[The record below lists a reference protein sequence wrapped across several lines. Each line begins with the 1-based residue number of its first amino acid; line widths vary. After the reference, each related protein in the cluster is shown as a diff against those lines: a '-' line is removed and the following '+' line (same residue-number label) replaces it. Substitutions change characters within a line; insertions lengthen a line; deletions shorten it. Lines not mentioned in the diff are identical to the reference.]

1 MARKKESALD
11 EALVEKVEG
20 YESYIRHKGITM
32 EVINAYTMAT
42 KTAYATAKTKEKL
55 QYAKTVSKRAKEIIE
70 IYCERNARGTIWE
83 LEAFAQRNNK
93 TYDIVES
100 YYEILLQ
107 EARAM
112 NFDSYCLYL
121 EKNRPYKQRF
131 YYTRRKCF
139 IKHGFIQGFQDILDD
154 KLDILMISMPP
165 SVGKSLSMTSKVLT
179 PTGFKLMRDIHV
191 GDEVIGGSG
200 EVATVLGVY
209 PQGVL
214 PVYKVTFDDGS
225 STECSGDHLWTVQ
238 TRDDR
243 KRSKER
249 TVTLND
255 MMKNL
260 YVENGKRRNYS
271 VRYVEPVRFDKK
283 TLRLD
288 PYVMGAFLGN
298 ACFTN
303 WTFATADKEVIDII
317 NKRLPKGYSLK
328 FKSKYDYRI
337 IGHEGRGNKMFS
349 LVKKAIQDYGLA
361 EKHSYDK
368 FIPRDYLYSTVNDRW
383 DLLRGLL
390 DTDAYSFE
398 RAVEYST
405 TSQQLAKDVIELVHS
420 LGGYASLSV
429 KTKSGY
435 RDSMGAFVKCR
446 TAYRVVIQFTSKHE
460 SPFCLKR
467 KKDNYKPKREKMNR
481 YITSVE
487 YVGDEECQCIY
498 ISDPTHL
505 FVTDDYILTHNT
517 TLEKFFHSAIC
528 GWYPREA
535 NLFYSHSAGITKMYY
550 DGMVDIL
557 TNDIDYCWGKIF
569 PDCQVTS
576 MNAALEQVNIN
587 AYKPFPNV
595 QTATVGSKMAGKV
608 RCSKLLLVDDV
619 IGGIEEAVNKV
630 QLDKIWNKYT
640 TDARQRRKEDEN
652 EIPCKEIHIA
662 TRWSVHDVIGRLQ
675 RAYKGNDRVRTI
687 AIPDIDP
694 ITGESNFLFEFGG
707 FTVKFYDD
715 MRKTMDEVSYR
726 CLYKNDPIEREGIL
740 YESDTLMRYH
750 SLPLDAPQA
759 VKAVC
764 DTKTSGIDY
773 TVVPIVQQYDDM
785 YYLVDV
791 VCDNSTNFDLQEE
804 KIVHKIISN
813 EVTKIRFE
821 SNQGGSRL
829 AENVKSKLN
838 KSGYNCEVLTAYTSK
853 NKATKIIVHADWIK
867 RHVIFPA
874 NELITPKSEMAKFMD
889 FLTTFT
895 ITGDN
900 KFDDVPDSMAQLS
913 EMESKQLTKNFAES
927 MINPLWDI

>member
-200 EVATVLGVY
+200 QVATVLGVY

-214 PVYKVTFDDGS
+214 PTCKITLDDGS
-225 STECSGDHLWTVQ
+225 SCVASYDHLWKVKFKFNKLADVFTIIE
-238 TRDDR
+238 TRQV
-243 KRSKER
+243 KAHIEQFQIPKF
-249 TVTLND
+249 
-255 MMKNL
+255 
-260 YVENGKRRNYS
+260 ENGK
-271 VRYVEPVRFDKK
+271 
-283 TLRLD
+283 
-288 PYVMGAFLGN
+288 
-298 ACFTN
+298 
-303 WTFATADKEVIDII
+303 EVYHDI
-317 NKRLPKGYSLK
+317 
-328 FKSKYDYRI
+328 KSI
-337 IGHEGRGNKMFS
+337 E
-349 LVKKAIQDYGLA
+349 
-361 EKHSYDK
+361 
-368 FIPRDYLYSTVNDRW
+368 YLCD
-383 DLLRGLL
+383 D
-390 DTDAYSFE
+390 
-398 RAVEYST
+398 
-405 TSQQLAKDVIELVHS
+405 
-420 LGGYASLSV
+420 
-429 KTKSGY
+429 
-435 RDSMGAFVKCR
+435 
-446 TAYRVVIQFTSKHE
+446 
-460 SPFCLKR
+460 
-467 KKDNYKPKREKMNR
+467 
-481 YITSVE
+481 
-487 YVGDEECQCIY
+487 ECQCIY

-652 EIPCKEIHIA
+652 EVPCKEIHIA

-750 SLPLDAPQA
+750 SLPLDSPQA

-785 YYLVDV
+785 YYLIDV

-838 KSGYNCEVLTAYTSK
+838 KNGYNCEVLTAYTSK

-913 EMESKQLTKNFAES
+913 EMESKQLTKNYAES

>member
-1 MARKKESALD
+1 MARSKESALD
-11 EALVEKVEG
+11 EALVKKVEG
-20 YESYIRHKGITM
+20 YESYIRHTGITM

-70 IYCERNARGTIWE
+70 IYCERKARGTIWE

-165 SVGKSLSMTSKVLT
+165 SVGK
-179 PTGFKLMRDIHV
+179 
-191 GDEVIGGSG
+191 
-200 EVATVLGVY
+200 
-209 PQGVL
+209 
-214 PVYKVTFDDGS
+214 
-225 STECSGDHLWTVQ
+225 
-238 TRDDR
+238 
-243 KRSKER
+243 
-249 TVTLND
+249 
-255 MMKNL
+255 
-260 YVENGKRRNYS
+260 
-271 VRYVEPVRFDKK
+271 
-283 TLRLD
+283 
-288 PYVMGAFLGN
+288 
-298 ACFTN
+298 
-303 WTFATADKEVIDII
+303 
-317 NKRLPKGYSLK
+317 
-328 FKSKYDYRI
+328 
-337 IGHEGRGNKMFS
+337 
-349 LVKKAIQDYGLA
+349 
-361 EKHSYDK
+361 
-368 FIPRDYLYSTVNDRW
+368 
-383 DLLRGLL
+383 
-390 DTDAYSFE
+390 
-398 RAVEYST
+398 
-405 TSQQLAKDVIELVHS
+405 
-420 LGGYASLSV
+420 
-429 KTKSGY
+429 
-435 RDSMGAFVKCR
+435 
-446 TAYRVVIQFTSKHE
+446 
-460 SPFCLKR
+460 
-467 KKDNYKPKREKMNR
+467 
-481 YITSVE
+481 
-487 YVGDEECQCIY
+487 
-498 ISDPTHL
+498 
-505 FVTDDYILTHNT
+505 T

-528 GWYPREA
+528 GWFPREA

-550 DGMVDIL
+550 EGMVDIL
-557 TNDIDYCWGKIF
+557 TNDTDYCWGKIF

-587 AYKPFPNV
+587 SYKPFPNV

-707 FTVKFYDD
+707 FTVKFYED

-750 SLPLDAPQA
+750 SLPLEGAQA

-791 VCDNSTNFDLQEE
+791 VCDNSTNFDIQEE

-838 KSGYNCEVLTAYTSK
+838 KNGYNCEVLTAYTSK

-913 EMESKQLTKNFAES
+913 EMESKQQTRNFAES
-927 MINPLWDI
+927 MINPLWDL